1 MIFNLD
7 QIKIECIFA
16 SFNFVLM
23 GKDKAKK
30 KGKEKDKKKL
40 KKAEKKAS
48 TSKKVTFTSLQPLP
62 NCKTRCCKKYKK
74 GNRCKRCPMYDLLKK
89 AAA

>member
-1 MIFNLD
+1 MIIYLD

-16 SFNFVLM
+16 PFNFVLM

-30 KGKEKDKKKL
+30 KDKEKKL
-40 KKAEKKAS
+40 KKAEKKAGK
-48 TSKKVTFTSLQPLP
+48 SKKGALKNLQPVT
-62 NCKTRCCKKYKK
+62 NCKTKCCKKYKK
-74 GNRCKRCPMYDLLKK
+74 GNRCKRCPMYDILKK